1 MKKYWL
7 ILDSYTFIWKNDV
20 KVLVYNSLSG
30 RGFDTCLSPVLDAV
44 VNKILDMAN
53 MYCVEISEKE
63 RHDDGFSNFVRL
75 LKGYFCGDIILND
88 NVSRPI
94 SIYPKLNINE
104 AIDRDYKGIDNFES
118 FGHHVA
124 KNLLEFTLYLNGQ
137 IGKSNFQNQILW
149 FLSGE
154 NFLSLNNLD
163 LLFDKIQGI
172 RILDFNVVAKNI
184 FEYPYLERLYYL
196 LQKHAFK
203 VSFYTYYKS
212 VCSRDNFIQIASNER
227 FEPFLFLDF
236 PIEESVIEK
245 IHSWHVAV
253 KYVVKISSVEEYDQ
267 VLTLIDKYQLD
278 IKISPWFNGNNLSFF
293 EEYVFL
299 KKDDLLDTQWNKQ
312 EIFSHQVLNTNDF
325 GKLSMLPNGV
335 IYANTFFDSIGGI
348 RDNIKQLIY
357 KELKEGKSWRRTR
370 DTLVPC
376 CSCLYRYVCPSPSN
390 YELVLEKSNMC
401 FCVDCLD

>member
-1 MKKYWL
+1 MMKKYWL
-7 ILDSYTFIWKNDV
+7 ILDSYTFIWKNGV

-30 RGFDTCLSPVLDAV
+30 KGFDTSLSPVLDTV
-44 VNKILDMAN
+44 VNELLDMEN
-53 MYCVEISEKE
+53 MYCIEISDIKL
-63 RHDDGFSNFVRL
+63 HDNEFSIFVSL
-75 LKGYFCGDIILND
+75 LRENFCGDIVLND
-88 NVSRPI
+88 NISRPI

-137 IGKSNFQNQILW
+137 QEESNFQNQVLW
-149 FLSGE
+149 FFSGK

-163 LLFDKIQGI
+163 LIFDKIQDV
-172 RILDFNVVAKNI
+172 RILDFNVVAENL

-196 LQKHAFK
+196 LQKYPFK

-212 VCSRDNFIQIASNER
+212 VCSRDDFIHIISNER
-227 FEPFLFLDF
+227 FELFLCLDF
-236 PIEESVIEK
+236 PMEESVIKK
-245 IHSWHVAV
+245 IVSWNIAV
-253 KYVVKISSVEEYDQ
+253 KYVAKISSMEEYNQ
-267 VLTLIDKYQLD
+267 ILNLIDKYQLD
-278 IKISPWFNGNNLSFF
+278 IKVFPWFNGNNFSFF

-299 KKDDLLDTQWNKQ
+299 KKSDLLETQWSKQ

-325 GKLSMLPNGV
+325 GKLSMSSNGV
-335 IYANTFFDSIGGI
+335 IYANMFFDSLGTIK
-348 RDNIKQLIY
+348 DDIKQLIY
-357 KELKEGKSWRRTR
+357 KELKNGKSWRRTR

-390 YELVLEKSNMC
+390 YEVVLEKPNMC
-401 FCVDCLD
+401 FVRVD